1 MKATIQFQGND
12 MNLKLIPESI
22 EEASLLIYMA
32 TNKTKETSKVY
43 TKIGGK
49 DLCTYIDVPL
59 KKNPASWIEQ
69 K

>member
-1 MKATIQFQGND
+1 MKAQIQFQGND
-12 MNLKLIPESI
+12 MNLELIPETL
-22 EEASLLIYMA
+22 EEASLLVYMA

-59 KKNPASWIEQ
+59 RKNPDTWIEQ
-69 K
+69 